1 MLIAM
6 QCILCRFLF
15 FCSCCLQSLG
25 IFDVL
30 IAFLLTMS
38 FVFSIFFL
46 LLPLKENE
54 AVVTAVNIQLW
65 VQLFHY

>member
-1 MLIAM
+1 
-6 QCILCRFLF
+6 
-15 FCSCCLQSLG
+15 
-25 IFDVL
+25 
-30 IAFLLTMS
+30 LLTMS